1 MPASEHIS
9 VIVPVYNV
17 RRYLRQCLESLSA
30 QDYPSFEVILV
41 DDGSTD
47 GSGTLCDE
55 YASKNRCFRVVHQQN
70 EGLSAARN
78 KGLSFARG
86 QYISFVDSDDWV
98 SRYYL
103 SMLMSAVER
112 TGMPCASLAHLKPF
126 RDGHDCRLHDGRES
140 QPVRI
145 GGKNVQV
152 MDEVAIQ
159 KALLRQ
165 RINCG
170 AQARLCRRDVLFD
183 AAVDGKV
190 FPENLLYE
198 DLATVY
204 RFIHEAGGSALVHGN
219 LYAYRRRR
227 SGIMGNLDALHDE
240 KTKSAIQVSRG
251 LYENM
256 LRWHPELGK
265 ETASRCLALLCTVYA
280 SLGRCE
286 QDNERA
292 LWQEIQRYSALVR
305 DDAGARLKDRT
316 AAYCVMSG
324 ERIFAMF
331 CRLYRGHYR
340 WIGF

>member
-1 MPASEHIS
+1 MPANEHIS

-17 RRYLRQCLESLSA
+17 RRYLRQCLESLAA

-47 GSGTLCDE
+47 GSGPLCDE
-55 YASKNRCFRVVHQQN
+55 YVSKNRCFKVVHQRN

-78 KGLSFARG
+78 RGLSFACGR
-86 QYISFVDSDDWV
+86 YISFVDGDDWV
-98 SRYYL
+98 SRHYL

-126 RDGHDCRLHDGRES
+126 RDGHGCRLRDGRGMRTS
-140 QPVRI
+140 WV
-145 GGKNVQV
+145 GGKSVEV
-152 MDEVAIQ
+152 MDEVDVQ

-190 FPENLLYE
+190 FPESLLYE

-204 RFIHEAGGSALVHGN
+204 RFMHEAGGSALVHGD
-219 LYAYRRRR
+219 LYAYRRRS

-256 LRWHPELGK
+256 LRWYPELGR

-280 SLGRCE
+280 SLGRRE
-286 QDNERA
+286 RDNEKA
-292 LWQEIQRYSALVR
+292 LWQEIQRYSVFVR

-316 AAYCVMSG
+316 AAYCVLSG

-331 CRLYRGHYR
+331 CGLYRRHYR
-340 WIGF
+340 WVGF